1 LHCGAKQHRVKV
13 NCRQALDKYMLN
25 QKHEQKTNKQKTNKE
40 VMIILIIVI
49 IIIKITVTVY
59 YKK

>member
-1 LHCGAKQHRVKV
+1 
-13 NCRQALDKYMLN
+13 MLIL
-25 QKHEQKTNKQKTNKE
+25 KHEQKTNKE

-49 IIIKITVTVY
+49 IIIKITVVA